1 MISYHFC
8 ASIGLFIAISFGML
22 GYRIGR
28 HHGFDLGHIA
38 GANVERGRTMARV
51 IRLKIESYHR
61 GIHAGMRR
69 FSTGRN

>member
-1 MISYHFC
+1 MISYSF
-8 ASIGLFIAISFGML
+8 ATAIGLLIAISFGML
-22 GYRIGR
+22 GYHIGR
-28 HHGFDLGHIA
+28 HHGFELGHIA

-61 GIHAGMRR
+61 GIHVGMNR

>member
-8 ASIGLFIAISFGML
+8 AAIGLLIAISFGML

-28 HHGFDLGHIA
+28 NHGFELGHIA
-38 GANVERGRTMARV
+38 GANVERGKTNAR
-51 IRLKIESYHR
+51 IIPKSMRALNEGIKI
-61 GIHAGMRR
+61 GMRR